1 MPVALAMVG
10 RDGID
15 IRSAPMLRI
24 LSLLV
29 LAIATAAA
37 AEETAA
43 PASVVSQLWPV
54 FGSLAALV
62 LGFIQLI
69 VGLSLA
75 AFAITK
81 GLAVLSKLLGGLDIW
96 VEIQK
101 KNLAVALLAAGVVI
115 SYCTVIGS
123 GIGAMTSA
131 LFALGADPLGGLT
144 GLFSGILN
152 LVIAILVASF
162 AVTVVFKVMDK
173 LTTGIDE
180 KAEFANGNAAIGA
193 VYCGTLIG
201 VSGLVASGVKGIGT
215 GVAMLITAL
224 WHLIAV

>member
-1 MPVALAMVG
+1 M
-10 RDGID
+10 
-15 IRSAPMLRI
+15 
-24 LSLLV
+24 
-29 LAIATAAA
+29 
-37 AEETAA
+37 
-43 PASVVSQLWPV
+43 SQLWPV

-180 KAEFANGNAAIGA
+180 KAEFANGNVAIGA

>member
-1 MPVALAMVG
+1 MVG
-10 RDGID
+10 GGRIV
-15 IRSAPMLRI
+15 IRCAPMLRI
-24 LSLLV
+24 LSLSV
-29 LAIATAAA
+29 VAFATAAA
-37 AEETAA
+37 DESAA
-43 PASVVSQLWPV
+43 PVSAVSQLWPV

-81 GLAVLSKLLGGLDIW
+81 GLAVLSKLLGGIDIW
-96 VEIQK
+96 AEIQK

-152 LVIAILVASF
+152 LVIAIMVASF

-180 KAEFANGNAAIGA
+180 KAEFANGNVAIGII
-193 VYCGTLIG
+193 YCGTLIG